1 MLNLQKYVLIGVVGL
16 AVLTVFLLSS
26 GTVNPSWNPFQQPPS
41 GEVLENAIYNLSKIE
56 KMSINGTANMKIIN
70 EGTQSYL
77 QNPLD
82 DTQEILS
89 PKKIEVAL
97 VFNQLVDYS
106 IKENKKN
113 STDFNLSLGI
123 EGMELSMGA
132 KVIGVDKSLFLN
144 ISSLPPYLPLGFDV
158 ETVKNQW
165 LLVDPVKLGLSG
177 GEDVL
182 NNEQDVENFNEAFLS
197 DIKNLVTGK
206 NIFKIKKDLG
216 TETID
221 NENAIHYFVELN
233 KNTFRE
239 LFPEFIN
246 ILMARLPESQKQT
259 YQQNLQQ
266 TLFQFEQNF
275 DAIWKQLGGV
285 EFDVWINNDNI
296 LKKVKFAKKIADS
309 SIDFEVVFSEFN
321 KDFVIEAPT
330 EYKPI
335 EQVLPLDLLG
345 LATSTLPISQ

>member
-1 MLNLQKYVLIGVVGL
+1 MQKYIIGGIVGVIVLGI
-16 AVLTVFLLSS
+16 FLLSS
-26 GTVNPSWNPFQQPPS
+26 GAVNPAWNPFKQPPA
-41 GEVLENAIYNLSKIE
+41 GTVLETAVYNLSKVE
-56 KMSINGTANMKIIN
+56 KMSIKGTANMEIIN
-70 EGTQSYL
+70 EDTQKYL
-77 QNPLD
+77 QNPLSD
-82 DTQEILS
+82 NQEILS
-89 PKKIEVAL
+89 PKKIQVAL
-97 VFNQLVDYS
+97 VFNQLIDYS
-106 IKENKKN
+106 IQEDKKN
-113 STDFNLSLGI
+113 FTDFNLSLGI

-132 KVIGVDKSLFLN
+132 KVIGIDKKLFLN
-144 ISSLPPYLPLGFDV
+144 IASLPPYLPLGFDV

-165 LLVDPVKLGLSG
+165 LLIDPIKLGLSS

-182 NNEQDVENFNEAFLS
+182 NNEQDVENFNEAFLG
-197 DIKNLVTGK
+197 DLKNLVTGK
-206 NIFKIKKDLG
+206 DIFKIKKDLG

-221 NENAIHYFVELN
+221 NEKTTHYFVELN

-246 ILMARLPESQKQT
+246 IVMNKLPESQKQT
-259 YQQNLQQ
+259 YQQSLQQ

-285 EFDVWINNDNI
+285 SFDVWINNDNI
-296 LKKVKFAKKIADS
+296 LKKVKFAKKIVDS
-309 SIDFEVVFSEFN
+309 SIDFEAVFSDFN
-321 KDFVIEAPT
+321 KDFAIEAPT